1 MEQGIALTSEQ
12 SIRDQTSPEASSV
25 ENGYVGQ
32 GDDLEEDPNV
42 IFAEEHPGKWRGY
55 IEWENYPDK
64 RRKVAEILARH
75 KFPPPPEFQ
84 SASFKQLHLW
94 P

>member
-12 SIRDQTSPEASSV
+12 SIRDQTSPEAGGSV
-25 ENGYVGQ
+25 EDGRVGE
-32 GDDLEEDPNV
+32 GDDLEEDPN
-42 IFAEEHPGKWRGY
+42 IAFAEEHPGKWRGY
-55 IEWENYPDK
+55 IEWEDYPEK

-84 SASFKQLHLW
+84 LATLE
-94 P
+94 